1 MIEQLQLYLSYPF
14 VRYAII
20 VGVLIALCSSLL
32 GVTLVL
38 KRFSFIGDGLSHVAF
53 GAMSVATVLKLSN
66 QMVLILPITI
76 LCAVLL
82 LRTGK
87 KTRIKGD
94 AAIAMISVGALAFG
108 YLIMNLFSTSSNLT
122 GDVCSTLFGST
133 SILTLTQ
140 NEVLLCAVLSV
151 VVILIFVF
159 FYHKI
164 FAVTFDEDFAK
175 AVGTNTGTYQLIIA
189 VTIAVIIVLAMNL
202 VGSLLISAL
211 VIFPA
216 LSAMRLFHSF
226 RAVTIFSAFL
236 SVFCALSGI
245 LISVLAGT
253 PVGSTIVAVDVAG
266 FFLCCL
272 VEKVFS
278 RNKRKSSVLL
288 GLFLAMLLMG
298 CAKKNTTPVVSATNA
313 AAQDSSASS
322 LDSLPKASAEASS
335 QAGAASSLASISQ
348 ESTTSSS
355 AASDRLGSTTSSAAP
370 DRQESKNASVT
381 SSRKKTDSSVQDG
394 TAGGTNDS
402 KAAAV
407 SGKKEKAEKS
417 SANKAPSKP
426 EKVDLDLT
434 TMSSTMVYSEV
445 FNMVTTPENYIGKTV
460 KMRGTYMYYYDEKP
474 NRYYFFCLISDA
486 MACCSQGIEFALT
499 KDYHYPEDYPKPDD
513 EITVVGVFDSYEE
526 EGNTYCILRNA
537 RLVP

>member
-226 RAVTIFSAFL
+226 RAVTIFSALL

-272 VEKVFS
+272 VEKAFS
-278 RNKRKSSVLL
+278 GNKRRSSVLL
-288 GLFLAMLLMG
+288 GLFLTMLLMG

-348 ESTTSSS
+348 ESTTSSG
-355 AASDRLGSTTSSAAP
+355 ASDRRESTTSSTAP

-381 SSRKKTDSSVQDG
+381 SSRKKMDSSVQDG

-474 NRYYFFCLISDA
+474 DHYYFFCLISDA
-486 MACCSQGIEFALT
+486 MACCSQGIEFSLT

-526 EGNTYCILRNA
+526 EGNPYCILRNA

>member
-226 RAVTIFSAFL
+226 RAVTIFSALL

-272 VEKVFS
+272 VEKAFS
-278 RNKRKSSVLL
+278 RNKRKNSVLL
-288 GLFLAMLLMG
+288 GLFLTMLLMG

-322 LDSLPKASAEASS
+322 LDSLPKASAEASG

-348 ESTTSSS
+348 ESTTSS
-355 AASDRLGSTTSSAAP
+355 AASDRRESTS
-370 DRQESKNASVT
+370 
-381 SSRKKTDSSVQDG
+381 
-394 TAGGTNDS
+394 
-402 KAAAV
+402 
-407 SGKKEKAEKS
+407 S

-474 NRYYFFCLISDA
+474 DHYYFFCLISDA
-486 MACCSQGIEFALT
+486 MACCSQGIEFSLT